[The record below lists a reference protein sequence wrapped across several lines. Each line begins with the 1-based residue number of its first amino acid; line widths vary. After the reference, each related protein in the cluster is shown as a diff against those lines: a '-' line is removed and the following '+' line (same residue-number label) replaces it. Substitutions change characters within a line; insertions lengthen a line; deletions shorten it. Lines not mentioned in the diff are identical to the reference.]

1 MNAPIRVLL
10 ADDHQVVRAGIRVL
24 LEQSSDI
31 VVGEAG
37 DGAAALRLVEE
48 LAPDV
53 LLLDAEMSGQTG
65 VEVARRLQAAGS
77 PVRVLVLSAHDEGRY
92 VAGLLASGVAGYLL
106 KEEAP
111 QVVIE
116 AVRGVARSRQGY
128 FSPAVAAKIAGW
140 ARGEAPE
147 SVELTEGEVA
157 VLRLVAAGETNRAIA
172 KAPGLTVR
180 NLMYDGTY
188 NRYVYSTKSRDEQ
201 ALNEWVCK
209 YGITTG
215 YGCGQIV
222 DKSFDPGVGFVGTFI
237 RVHNPDNIDLAE
249 PGDSGGPWFWNN
261 TAYGITTHQVTV
273 NGQPNPDAVYMAV
286 NYFSFL
292 HLTVLTE

>member
-1 MNAPIRVLL
+1 MSETIRVAI

-24 LEQSSDI
+24 LEQTPDI
-31 VVGEAG
+31 VVVGEAG
-37 DGAAALRLVEE
+37 DGAAALRLVDE

-53 LLLDAEMSGQTG
+53 LLLDAEMPGLTG
-65 VEVARRLQAAGS
+65 VEVARQLQAAGS

-172 KAPGLTVR
+172 TMLGIGEKAVEKRLESVFDKWEVTSRTEAAVRAVREGL
-180 NLMYDGTY
+180 
-188 NRYVYSTKSRDEQ
+188 
-201 ALNEWVCK
+201 
-209 YGITTG
+209 I
-215 YGCGQIV
+215 
-222 DKSFDPGVGFVGTFI
+222 
-237 RVHNPDNIDLAE
+237 
-249 PGDSGGPWFWNN
+249 
-261 TAYGITTHQVTV
+261 
-273 NGQPNPDAVYMAV
+273 
-286 NYFSFL
+286 
-292 HLTVLTE
+292 